1 MTDTA
6 QHARGFD
13 APARGLE
20 AGSRTP
26 TRARL
31 PRPRGPLSEQLIT
44 ALAEGAEVS
53 AVVQQ
58 GLDADPYGDDLQ
70 LALYVAYELH
80 YAGFEGVDDERE
92 WDVSVLAFRRRLE
105 QVFLDAVRRDVG
117 DLDGVTADD
126 EMDAL
131 SVTPPDGDGVSYL
144 LRDEPE
150 WEKFQDLFAMR
161 SIYHLK
167 EADPHAWAIPR
178 LRRMAKAAFV
188 AVEFDEFGGGRGE
201 AVHQELFADL
211 MDAAGLCTD
220 HLHYLDSAPGWAIA
234 PVNLMSMFGLHRA
247 LRASAV
253 GHLAATE
260 ITSSPGSA
268 RLLAGLTRLDAPAP
282 CRYFYSEHVE
292 ADAVHEQVLR
302 TDVVGDL
309 LTAEPEL
316 EPDVVLGIRGFLL
329 VEDAF
334 DAGLKQVWAGGDTVG

>member
-6 QHARGFD
+6 QHVRGFD
-13 APARGLE
+13 APVRGFDAR
-20 AGSRTP
+20 SRTS

-31 PRPRGPLSEQLIT
+31 PRPRGPLSEQLIS
-44 ALAEGAEVS
+44 ALAEGTEMPAS
-53 AVVQQ
+53 VQEIT
-58 GLDADPYGDDLQ
+58 DPDPYGDDLQ

-80 YAGFEGVDDERE
+80 YSGFDGVDDDRE

-105 QVFLDAVRRDVG
+105 QLFLGAVRRDVG
-117 DLDGVTADD
+117 ELGGLTAND

-131 SVTPPDGDGVSYL
+131 SVTPPEGDGVSYL

-150 WEKFQDLFAMR
+150 WDKFLDLFAMR

-178 LRRMAKAAFV
+178 LRGTAKAAFV

-211 MDAAGLCTD
+211 MGAAGLCTD
-220 HLHYLDSAPGWAIA
+220 HLHYLDRAPGWAIA

-247 LRASAV
+247 LRAAAV

-268 RLLAGLTRLDAPAP
+268 RLLAGLRSLDAPAE
-282 CRYFYSEHVE
+282 CQYFYSEHVE

-309 LTAEPEL
+309 VAAEPEL
-316 EPDVVLGIRGFLL
+316 ERDVVLGIRGFLL

-334 DAGLKQVWAGGDTVG
+334 DAGLKQLWADGGNLR